1 MRRRVGLASD
11 KLRDSDASG
20 WVAAQEGGE
29 LSEIDTVLAVVV
41 VEVAAGP
48 TDSVVAG
55 RGLAYGG
62 TRRWVTGMAGYGCVR
77 SRVRRCQWAF
87 RQVHV
92 KYTSSTRQ
100 VNMIYLTY

>member
-55 RGLAYGG
+55 RGLAYGV
-62 TRRWVTGMAGYGCVR
+62 TWRWVTGMAGYGCADE
-77 SRVRRCQWAF
+77 AF
-87 RQVHV
+87 EAAFGGVSGHFV

>member
-1 MRRRVGLASD
+1 MLRAPRVE
-11 KLRDSDASG
+11 
-20 WVAAQEGGE
+20 AQEGGE

-62 TRRWVTGMAGYGCVR
+62 L
-77 SRVRRCQWAF
+77 S
-87 RQVHV
+87 
-92 KYTSSTRQ
+92 
-100 VNMIYLTY
+100 